1 MDLSTAEL
9 SVVVVAHVVIVILR
23 TKSSLATVATLTA
36 VLKDLRP
43 RSLPVPSLRAV
54 LRLSFFTE
62 YLPVLT
68 LHRRTL
74 EALPTAF
81 LAEDLPLLTAFFAK
95 DLTVLLLPREIRPG
109 LLETLLSNLWILT
122 SL

>member
-1 MDLSTAEL
+1 MDLRTAEL

-23 TKSSLATVATLTA
+23 TECSLATVAPPTA
-36 VLKDLRP
+36 VLKDLRL

-54 LRLSFFTE
+54 LSLPLFTE

-74 EALPTAF
+74 EALTSAF
-81 LAEDLPLLTAFFAK
+81 FANDLPLLAAFFAK
-95 DLTVLLLPREIRPG
+95 DLTILLLSREIRPG
-109 LLETLLSNLWILT
+109 LLETLLANLLFLT

>member
-1 MDLSTAEL
+1 MSTAEL

-23 TKSSLATVATLTA
+23 TKCSLATVAALTA

-43 RSLPVPSLRAV
+43 RSLPIPSLRAV
-54 LRLSFFTE
+54 FRLPFFTE
-62 YLPVLT
+62 HLAVLT

-81 LAEDLPLLTAFFAK
+81 LAKDLPLLAAFFSK

-109 LLETLLSNLWILT
+109 LLETLLANLLFLT